1 MADDALADLMFA
13 DFTQSGVAEQP
24 AGNAEASPT
33 AQATEAVSTP
43 AETLSEQPLTTD
55 SSATNQPAHEPSSS
69 VKPDV
74 EEKTADQPQSG
85 DGAESIG
92 LRNLREHAKG
102 LETQVK
108 EYGTLVDDFGGKD
121 ILLSLKPVAEV
132 FYNPASTVDQR
143 IAALEQVAPGALEEM
158 LWSVAAR
165 PTSRDVLAANLFGAS
180 YDQVANAVRDGRPG
194 NAGNSATGNKATD
207 SSQPAIPE
215 SDEWGNPIE
224 LPEAVRSRVSQIA
237 DANRHLQ
244 SRLDALE
251 SAHSRVTQEA
261 QARAEE
267 QWQHEVRQRESAF
280 LSDLISPAIDVGK
293 QLFAASDKDTPEVRQ
308 LKEEAYN
315 TFIQSVPEMVEQ
327 VPALKSRAQNA
338 LGLLGKRGA
347 EVQAER
353 LKPALKANV
362 GQMAA
367 KRAEFLN
374 RLVNAEIELRAL
386 KLQQSQ
392 DLKSRRPAAPELR
405 PPPQAAGRTPSTQR
419 TRSTST
425 TCCARWMIGRR
436 AAGSEDSGDENSN
449 LLTF

>member
-1 MADDALADLMFA
+1 MSDDALADLMFA
-13 DFTQSGVAEQP
+13 DFTQTGVAEP
-24 AGNAEASPT
+24 AANNAEASPT

-43 AETLSEQPLTTD
+43 AETLSEQTSTTE
-55 SSATNQPAHEPSSS
+55 SSATDQPAHEES
-69 VKPDV
+69 KPAV
-74 EEKTADQPQSG
+74 EEKTADQQQSG

-108 EYGTLVDDFGGKD
+108 EFGTLVDDFGGKD

-165 PTSRDVLAANLFGAS
+165 PASRDALAANLFGAS
-180 YDQVANAVRDGRPG
+180 YDQVANAVRDGRSANP
-194 NAGNSATGNKATD
+194 GNSAAGNRATD
-207 SSQPAIPE
+207 SSQPAIPAIPE
-215 SDEWGNPIE
+215 RDEWGNPIE
-224 LPEAVRSRVSQIA
+224 LPEAVRSHFSQIA
-237 DANRHLQ
+237 NANRHLQ
-244 SRLDALE
+244 TRLDALE

-261 QARAEE
+261 QARAEQ

-293 QLFAASDKDTPEVRQ
+293 QLFASTDKDTPEVRQ

-392 DLKSRRPAAPELR
+392 DNTRPEISTATSSGSSATATGGRPNAINPADPFNIEDMLKEVDDRQKSGWFGRFRR
-405 PPPQAAGRTPSTQR
+405 
-419 TRSTST
+419 
-425 TCCARWMIGRR
+425 
-436 AAGSEDSGDENSN
+436 
-449 LLTF
+449 